1 MNIDWIELQKLAAG
15 PIPLGARDIRSLHDQ
30 GIRAVLSLTE
40 NSLWIQREITP
51 MLFRELDMTYLH
63 EPIPDGCPPDLEA
76 AQRIIQHI
84 NDSQGEGRT
93 VFVHCHA
100 GIGRTGTVLHLY
112 YLAHGLSLDQAK
124 IAVRRGRSVCSFL
137 NLTSAQQAFVT
148 DFASKHAGV

>member
-51 MLFRELDMTYLH
+51 VLFRELDMTYFH
-63 EPIPDGCPPDLEA
+63 EPIPDGFPPDLDT

-84 NDSQGEGRT
+84 NDSHGEART
-93 VFVHCHA
+93 IYVHCHA
-100 GIGRTGTVLHLY
+100 GIGRTGTILHLY
-112 YLAHGLSLDQAK
+112 YLASGLSLDQAK
-124 IAVRRGRSVCSFL
+124 AAVKRGRLVCNFP
-137 NLTSAQQAFVT
+137 NLTGAQQTFLT
-148 DFASKHAGV
+148 DFASKHTGV